1 MQSLSIFIVESQ
13 TVKRRLLK
21 IFDLLDACRSLNWN
35 PTEWLMLAE
44 TSRSPEL
51 DVRSGIRVEL
61 ALLR

>member
-1 MQSLSIFIVESQ
+1 MLA
-13 TVKRRLLK
+13 
-21 IFDLLDACRSLNWN
+21 DLNWN

-61 ALLR
+61 ALLG